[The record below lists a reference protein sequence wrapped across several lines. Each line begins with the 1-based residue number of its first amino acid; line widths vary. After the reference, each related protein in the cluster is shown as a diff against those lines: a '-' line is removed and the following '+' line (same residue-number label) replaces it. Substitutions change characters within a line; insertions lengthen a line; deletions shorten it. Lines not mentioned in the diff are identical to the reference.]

1 MSSVFNCK
9 LCKFDG
15 PLYSH
20 ALIQEKSFFDSFKL
34 LNSDLILKDRIR
46 IIQKG
51 NLFSLQLM
59 NVREK
64 KLFFFKFLEV
74 LIFVKNA
81 TSNKS
86 LELLYF
92 FLRG

>member
-64 KLFFFKFLEV
+64 NFQNIFF
-74 LIFVKNA
+74 
-81 TSNKS
+81 
-86 LELLYF
+86 
-92 FLRG
+92 